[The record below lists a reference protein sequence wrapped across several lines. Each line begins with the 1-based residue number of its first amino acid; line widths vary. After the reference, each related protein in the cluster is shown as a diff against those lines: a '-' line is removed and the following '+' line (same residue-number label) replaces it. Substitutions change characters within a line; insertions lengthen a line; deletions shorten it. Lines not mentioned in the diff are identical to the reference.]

1 MSNIDSFTVKTMT
14 KRQKKKGTEIG
25 KNLQK
30 FCYLYL
36 KVFFYRP
43 GLISIF
49 AQISI
54 NPTCVCVVLE
64 AQLLYN
70 YGIPYVR
77 HKLEQL
83 SQFCHLTNSEF

>member
-1 MSNIDSFTVKTMT
+1 MT

-77 HKLEQL
+77 HKLD
-83 SQFCHLTNSEF
+83 SNSFPDIVILTNSEF